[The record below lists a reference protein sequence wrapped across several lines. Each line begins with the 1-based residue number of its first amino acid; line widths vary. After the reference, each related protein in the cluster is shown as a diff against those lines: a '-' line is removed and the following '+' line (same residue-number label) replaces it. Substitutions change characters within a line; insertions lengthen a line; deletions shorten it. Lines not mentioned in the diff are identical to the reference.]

1 MTTAKQTRRLVRDRL
16 GPMSVPGFAFFWS
29 ARTVSL
35 IGDYAFRVAFITYII
50 SVTHRSAVALAVAN
64 AVLLVPALVF
74 YLFGG
79 VLGDRV
85 ASRRRVMIVSDLGR
99 CAVTAAIVACVAL
112 HAPVAVVIV
121 CAVTISVGDG
131 FFMPASFA
139 YQAEIV
145 PPDSLTGANS
155 AISLSQQVGLIV
167 GPLLG
172 GLLIGLGGP
181 TVAFGFDSG
190 SFLASALLVV
200 LIPAALSVTQR
211 TGTSDGI
218 GQGDAAAGEAGAGE
232 AGAGEAGA
240 GAGEAGAGS
249 GLAGLLADVRSGLSY
264 VRAQQWLLISCV
276 VGALANAV
284 FAGNLDVTVP
294 LIISPHGMGDARY
307 LGIFYAL
314 EGAGAVLGAVILTR
328 VVIHR
333 AGPPMFAMMAVMG
346 VSLALVGVFRQSAGT
361 YLMAVTYGVGLHFF
375 NSLFMTLVQQKVPGS
390 LMSRVSSVLFLG
402 FSGLMPLGTLLMA
415 PLITSFS
422 AATTITVTGTV
433 IGALCLLAA
442 LPPSIRV
449 LTVGKAAVS

>member
-1 MTTAKQTRRLVRDRL
+1 MTTAKGTRRALRGRL
-16 GPMSVPGFAFFWS
+16 GPMAVPGFAFFWS

-50 SVTHRSAVALAVAN
+50 SVTHRSAAALAVAN

-112 HAPVAVVIV
+112 HAPVAVVV
-121 CAVTISVGDG
+121 GCAVCISVGDG

-155 AISLSQQVGLIV
+155 AISLSQQAGLII

-172 GLLIGLGGP
+172 GLLIGLSGP

-190 SFLASALLVV
+190 SFLASALLVI
-200 LIPAALSVTQR
+200 LIPAALSGR
-211 TGTSDGI
+211 RRAGTGDAI
-218 GQGDAAAGEAGAGE
+218 GQSDAGTGEAGTGDAGTGD
-232 AGAGEAGA
+232 AGAGPPGF
-240 GAGEAGAGS
+240 
-249 GLAGLLADVRSGLSY
+249 LADVLGGLRY
-264 VRAQQWLLISCV
+264 VRVQRWLLISCV

-294 LIISPHGMGDARY
+294 LIVSPHGTADARY

-314 EGAGAVLGAVILTR
+314 EGAGAVLGAIILARLVIR
-328 VVIHR
+328 R
-333 AGPPMFAMMAVMG
+333 AGSLMFGMMAMMG
-346 VSLALVGVFRQSAGT
+346 VSLALVGVFGQSAGT
-361 YLMAVTYGVGLHFF
+361 YLMAVAYGVGLHFF
-375 NSLFMTLVQQKVPGS
+375 NSLYTTLVQQKVPGS
-390 LMSRVSSVLFLG
+390 LLSRVSSVLFLG
-402 FSGLMPLGTLLMA
+402 FGGLMPLGTLLMA
-415 PLITSFS
+415 PLITSFG
-422 AATTITVTGTV
+422 AAATITVTSVV

-442 LPPSIRV
+442 LPPSIRL
-449 LTVGKAAVS
+449 LTAGEAAAS